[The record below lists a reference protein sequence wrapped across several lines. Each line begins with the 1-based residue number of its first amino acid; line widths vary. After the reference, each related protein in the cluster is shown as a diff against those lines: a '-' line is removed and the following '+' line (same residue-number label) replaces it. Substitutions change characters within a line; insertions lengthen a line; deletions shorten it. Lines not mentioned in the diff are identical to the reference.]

1 MYKTERTSE
10 FEQGKG
16 DRNRYLHGASLLP
29 GRTWG
34 GTLCPACNA
43 LLEYARQRR
52 DRCPHGDN
60 KPFCS
65 NCPIHCHKPEMR
77 QQMRAVMRYAGPRML
92 LSHPI
97 PVLRH
102 IAETLRRKRRNAN
115 AG

>member
-1 MYKTERTSE
+1 MR
-10 FEQGKG
+10 
-16 DRNRYLHGASLLP
+16 RYCRGVHGPRDGA
-29 GRTWG
+29 
-34 GTLCPACNA
+34 LCPACAA
-43 LLEYARQRR
+43 LLEYARERR
-52 DRCPHGDN
+52 DSCPHGDN

-65 NCPIHCHKPEMR
+65 NCLIHCYKPEMR

-102 IAETLRRKRRNAN
+102 IEETLRRKRGNTR